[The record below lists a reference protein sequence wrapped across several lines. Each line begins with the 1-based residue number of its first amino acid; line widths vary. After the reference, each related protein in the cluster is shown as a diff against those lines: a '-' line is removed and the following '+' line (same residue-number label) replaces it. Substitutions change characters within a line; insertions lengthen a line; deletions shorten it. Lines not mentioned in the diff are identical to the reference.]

1 MSMYNEVVVVGE
13 TKGGKQVA
21 YRVPEGKSLYQV
33 YLVGGGQL
41 PPSLAGEWN
50 DTRQIENAVKIYL
63 QKDLD
68 SNKSK
73 RKPVR
78 AKKEN
83 K

>member
-1 MSMYNEVVVVGE
+1 MSMYNEVVIVGK
-13 TKGGKQVA
+13 TTGGKQIA

-41 PPSLAGEWN
+41 PPPLAGEWN
-50 DTRQIENAVKIYL
+50 DTRQIENAVKVYL

-68 SNKSK
+68 SNKRK
-73 RKPVR
+73 RKP
-78 AKKEN
+78 KKES